1 MDLGLKGLKAIVT
14 GGSRGIGRAIAGL
27 FADEGAN
34 VAICART
41 KEGVEEA
48 KKDLEARGSKVVA
61 EAVDV
66 ADGDALKRFVT
77 SAVEALG
84 GLDILVSNPTGGN
97 GTGEKAWRA
106 NFEVDLLGAIR
117 CVETAT
123 PALSESENGSVLF
136 VSSTAAVETFMGPTS
151 YNAIKAALIVH
162 SNGLSQA
169 LAPQGIRVNTISP
182 GSNHDRGRLL
192 GPGQAGR
199 ARDVREHAQA
209 DPHGTDGDGRRG
221 RASGGVPREPCGW
234 LYHGCEPRGRRG
246 LHQARQL
253 LDSRALAARTWMA
266 ECQRA
271 RSWTSRALLDLVSS
285 IAAHHPEQHQAHAVH
300 HRREQGFFVPGGP
313 VVQDSDVMWH
323 WRGVLLTLACRRLWR
338 HETAGIDSTWH

>member
-27 FADEGAN
+27 LADEGAN

-97 GTGEKAWRA
+97 GTDEKAWRA

-169 LAPQGIRVNTISP
+169 LAPQEIRVNTISP
-182 GSNHDRGRLL
+182 GPIMIEGGSWDR
-192 GPGQAGR
+192 
-199 ARDVREHAQA
+199 VRQ
-209 DPHGTDGDGRRG
+209 
-221 RASGGVPREPCGW
+221 GVPEMYENTLKQIPT
-234 LYHGCEPRGRRG
+234 GRMG
-246 LHQARQL
+246 TADEVAR
-253 LDSRALAARTWMA
+253 AAA
-266 ECQRA
+266 F
-271 RSWTSRALLDLVSS
+271 LVSP
-285 IAAHHPEQHQAHAVH
+285 AA
-300 HRREQGFFVPGGP
+300 GFITGVNLVIDGGFTKR
-313 VVQDSDVMWH
+313 VNF
-323 WRGVLLTLACRRLWR
+323 
-338 HETAGIDSTWH
+338 